1 MPVYIY
7 IYIRG
12 LVTQSVCSRAELTR
26 VGEEEDWSGRSIH
39 RGRVEKASFLLG
51 PLPPSLARARAGS

>member
-1 MPVYIY
+1 MPVSIYIYIY

-26 VGEEEDWSGRSIH
+26 VGEEEDWNGRSIH
-39 RGRVEKASFLLG
+39 RGRKRQALG
-51 PLPPSLARARAGS
+51 LSPRTAAALPT